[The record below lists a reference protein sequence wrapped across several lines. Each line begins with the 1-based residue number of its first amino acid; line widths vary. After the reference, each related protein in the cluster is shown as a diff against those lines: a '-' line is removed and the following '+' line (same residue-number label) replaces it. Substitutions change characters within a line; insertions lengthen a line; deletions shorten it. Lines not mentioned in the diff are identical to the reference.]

1 MFENKFTRKIC
12 GVCLRSFSWRG
23 KWRKDW
29 DPFRY

>member
-1 MFENKFTRKIC
+1 M
-12 GVCLRSFSWRG
+12 RSFSWRG